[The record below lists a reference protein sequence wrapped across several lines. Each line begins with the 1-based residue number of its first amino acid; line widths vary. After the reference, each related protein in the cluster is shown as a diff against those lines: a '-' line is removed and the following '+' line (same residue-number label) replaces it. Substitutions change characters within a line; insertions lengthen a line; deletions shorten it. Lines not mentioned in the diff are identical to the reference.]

1 MSSIDVEDR
10 QCSEAEERRRH
21 AKEKS
26 KLAQGK
32 AWTVQVDVYLHSET
46 PGDFTIESYLQTTP
60 GRDELVFYNSRHP
73 GFNVEFHL
81 YDETGLGYQFPS
93 ATNKQDGIWSKLGST
108 CPLVGMWDVF
118 PADKTEVKNS
128 GQTLVAFNPNPSPAQ
143 GQFQYTL
150 NVSKDGQAPYL
161 PIDPGG
167 NNMNGGTS
175 MD

>member
-1 MSSIDVEDR
+1 MSSVDVDER
-10 QCSEAEERRRH
+10 QWVEAEERRRK

-26 KLAQGK
+26 KLAHGK
-32 AWTVQVDVYLHSET
+32 PWTVQVDVYLHSET

-60 GRDELVFYNSRHP
+60 GRDELVFYSSHHP
-73 GFNVEFHL
+73 GFYVEFHL

-93 ATNKQDGIWSKLGST
+93 ANNEVDGIWSRLGST
-108 CPLVGMWDVF
+108 CPLVGKWDVF
-118 PADKTEVKNS
+118 PGDKTNVKNS

-143 GQFQYTL
+143 GVFQYTL
-150 NVSKDGQAPYL
+150 NVSPDGEPPYL

-175 MD
+175 FD